1 MGLAV
6 IGILLATFLAGIPL
20 AFSIGIATLIGA
32 LVTQVPIQAVI
43 QQMIRGVD
51 SFVLLAV
58 PAFLL
63 AGNLMNSGGIT
74 TRLFTLAERVTG
86 FIPGNLA
93 HASVVASC
101 IFAGMTGSAVAEA
114 GGLGL
119 VEIKAMRENGFDPD
133 FACAVTASAA
143 IIGPIIPPSIP
154 MVLYGAAADVS
165 VARLFLGGFIPG
177 LLMAASMMVYI
188 YWVARRRRFPSRA
201 FPALSELWLVVK
213 KAFLALC
220 TPVILLGGIFTG
232 IVTPTEAS
240 ILAVVYALLLI
251 LAVYK
256 EITLQELYRCVLD
269 SLLTT
274 AIVGVIIAFSYGF
287 SFVLILMQVP
297 QRAAAALLGVTT
309 DPLVILMILNVFFLI
324 VGLFMDPTAAILVL
338 TPILMPV
345 IKTAG
350 IDPVHF
356 GLVMVLNLMIGLL
369 TPPVGMVLYTV
380 ANVGSTTVERLLKEL
395 VPFYVPLLFVLL
407 FITLFPSTVLV
418 LPNLVMGR

>member
-1 MGLAV
+1 MGFAV
-6 IGILLATFLAGIPL
+6 IGILLLTFLAGIPL
-20 AFSIGIATLIGA
+20 AFSIGVATLVGA
-32 LVTQVPIQAVI
+32 LVAQVPIQAVI

-74 TRLFTLAERVTG
+74 TRLFTLAERLTG
-86 FIPGNLA
+86 FIPGSLA

-119 VEIKAMRENGFDPD
+119 VEIKAMRENGFDSD
-133 FACAVTASAA
+133 FACAVTAASAT
-143 IIGPIIPPSIP
+143 IGPIIPPSIP

-177 LLMAASMMVYI
+177 LLMAAFIMVYI
-188 YWVARRRRFPSRA
+188 YWVSRRRRFPRGSVPSGRDLWAVFKRA
-201 FPALSELWLVVK
+201 L
-213 KAFLALC
+213 LALC

-240 ILAVVYALLLI
+240 ILAVVYALIII
-251 LAVYK
+251 LGVYR
-256 EITLQELYRCVLD
+256 EITAQEMYRTILD
-269 SLLTT
+269 SLFST

-287 SFVLILMQVP
+287 SFVLTMIQVP
-297 QRAAAALLGVTT
+297 QQAAAWLLGVTQ
-309 DPLVILMILNVFFLI
+309 DPLMILLILNVFFLI
-324 VGLFMDPTAAILVL
+324 VGLFMDPTASILVL

-345 IKTAG
+345 VKNAG

-380 ANVGSTTVERLLKEL
+380 ANVGAISVERLLKEL
-395 VPFYVPLLFVLL
+395 VPLYIPLL
-407 FITLFPSTVLV
+407 LV
-418 LPNLVMGR
+418 LALVRLLPARRL

>member
-1 MGLAV
+1 MGFAV
-6 IGILLATFLAGIPL
+6 IGVLLLTFLAGIPL
-20 AFSIGIATLIGA
+20 AFSIGVATLMGA

-74 TRLFTLAERVTG
+74 TRLFTLAERLTG
-86 FIPGNLA
+86 FIPGSLA

-133 FACAVTASAA
+133 FACAVTAASA

-165 VARLFLGGFIPG
+165 VARLFIGGFIPG
-177 LLMAASMMVYI
+177 LLMAASMMIYI
-188 YWVARRRRFPSRA
+188 YWASRKRRFPRRA
-201 FPALSELWLVVK
+201 FPSVGELWRVFQ
-213 KAFLALC
+213 KALLALC

-240 ILAVVYALLLI
+240 ILAVVYALVII

-256 EITLQELYRCVLD
+256 EITAREMHRAILD
-269 SLLTT
+269 SLFST

-287 SFVLILMQVP
+287 SFVLTLMQVP
-297 QRAAAALLGVTT
+297 QQAAAWLLGVTQ
-309 DPLVILMILNVFFLI
+309 DPVAILMILNVFFLI
-324 VGLFMDPTAAILVL
+324 VGLFMDPTASILVL

-345 IKTAG
+345 IKSAG

-380 ANVGSTTVERLLKEL
+380 ANVGSISVERLLKEL
-395 VPFYVPLLFVLL
+395 VPFYVPLLIVLL
-407 FITLFPSTVLV
+407 LITLFPSTVLV
-418 LPNLVMGR
+418 LPNLIMGQ